1 MKKLL
6 AFALILSV
14 LGLVAGCKKSEQP
27 AQTTPQAKAPE
38 AKQAEPFKP
47 HKKNKKGGE
56 KKGGAAEN
64 NAPLELYSES
74 TLVSTVPVDQYKT
87 LTTQKVHIKNKD
99 FQAILL
105 KDLLKKYKMQ
115 GKNVILTGNEN
126 SMTLTWEQ
134 ANADNLY
141 VFVTPKNALKI
152 YSTKGG
158 TEEGFPKKIVK
169 ITTSATAEAAKT
181 APAKQ
186 PAPVKKEETKK
197 STS

>member
-14 LGLVAGCKKSEQP
+14 FGLVTTGCKKTEQP
-27 AQTTPQAKAPE
+27 PAQTPQAQTTPQP
-38 AKQAEPFKP
+38 KQAEPFKP
-47 HKKNKKGGE
+47 HKRNKKGE
-56 KKGGAAEN
+56 KNGAKKES
-64 NAPLELYSES
+64 LELYAES
-74 TLVSTVPVDQYKT
+74 TLVTTIPGDQFKA
-87 LTTQKVHIKNKD
+87 LTTSRVHVKNKD

-105 KDLLKKYKMQ
+105 KDLMKKYKLQ

-126 SMTLTWEQ
+126 STTLTWEQ
-134 ANADNLY
+134 ANADTLY
-141 VFVTPKNALKI
+141 VYLTPRNGLKP
-152 YSTKGG
+152 YSTAGG
-158 TEEGFPKKIVK
+158 TESGLPKKLLK

-186 PAPVKKEETKK
+186 PAPAPAKKDETKK